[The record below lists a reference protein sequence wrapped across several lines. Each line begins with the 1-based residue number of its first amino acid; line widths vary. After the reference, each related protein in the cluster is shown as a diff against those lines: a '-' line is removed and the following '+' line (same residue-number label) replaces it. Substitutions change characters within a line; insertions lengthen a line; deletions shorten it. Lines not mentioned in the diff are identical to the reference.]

1 MPYLIDGNN
10 LIGHIPS
17 LDLKDQAS
25 RKLLVS
31 RLQIFQ
37 EFKKTRV
44 IVVFDGPFDPDI
56 AEGRFKDTPF
66 RVCFPPFSQTADD
79 VIEETICRQTD
90 LRQFFVVSSDRE
102 IKNFARSKGAKPLDC
117 SEFLRRLKA
126 TLKKYDK
133 IAEMEKN
140 TPTPS
145 PLEVDIWSDIF
156 KGKQ

>member
-44 IVVFDGPFDPDI
+44 IVVFDGPPDPDI
-56 AEGRFKDTPF
+56 SEGSFKDTRF
-66 RVCFPPFSQTADD
+66 RVCFPPFSQTADN
-79 VIEETICRQTD
+79 VIEEIVCRQTD
-90 LRQFFVVSSDRE
+90 LRQFFVVSSDLE

-117 SEFLRRLKA
+117 SEFIRRLKA
-126 TLKKYDK
+126 ALKKYDK
-133 IAEMEKN
+133 IAEMDKN
-140 TPTPS
+140 TTPPS
-145 PLEVDIWSDIF
+145 PLEVTIWSDIF
-156 KGKQ
+156 KGK

>member
-31 RLQIFQ
+31 RLRIFQ
-37 EFKKTRV
+37 EVKKTRV
-44 IVVFDGPFDPDI
+44 IIVFDGPLDPDI
-56 AEGRFKDTPF
+56 SEGNSKDTHF
-66 RVCFPPFSQTADD
+66 RVCFPPFSQTADN
-79 VIEETICRQTD
+79 VIEEIVCRQTD

-102 IKNFARSKGAKPLDC
+102 IKYFARSKGAKPLDC
-117 SEFLRRLKA
+117 SDFLGRLKA
-126 TLKKYDK
+126 ALKKYNK
-133 IAEMEKN
+133 IAEMDKN
-140 TPTPS
+140 TTPPS

-156 KGKQ
+156 KGK